1 MAAVMRVL
9 LDANPLLLCSSFIVI
24 KIQLLVFKVFW
35 FSRFLPLGQFDCSNC
50 RLLVFQFH
58 RCMRL
63 KVLYSVAKPF
73 LGGGFRFFKN
83 MKVFLTDQGIC
94 CFFWRRN
101 LKENHHHHLLL
112 LLLLVFFYG
121 SLLQKKKRTI
131 GEEDYSFFYF
141 IYFILKNGH

>member
-1 MAAVMRVL
+1 
-9 LDANPLLLCSSFIVI
+9 
-24 KIQLLVFKVFW
+24 
-35 FSRFLPLGQFDCSNC
+35 
-50 RLLVFQFH
+50 
-58 RCMRL
+58 MRL

-73 LGGGFRFFKN
+73 FGGGFRFFKN

-131 GEEDYSFFYF
+131 GEDDYSFLFFLFYF
-141 IYFILKNGH
+141 KRRALNLKYLQGGYFKLFHFEAMLARCWCIISAALRVLETRLASFGYTFFFHWLHSFYQYG